1 MQAQIWLAEFKQ
13 LFATDI
19 LKVLYAPQKAF
30 KKIVE
35 NPKYWGAIAIFV
47 IFIAMQTGF
56 IYAQSEKIHYE
67 QTFPYAST
75 GSLNAWTNSSELWQ
89 VSPSSASISNNY
101 IDTLNNT
108 FYGNSSLQFAAS
120 DTDSISMTLSNFDS
134 VRVAPD
140 RYQNLSMRIKIVE
153 PSVMPSN
160 VKLTLYSLSESSYF
174 QYDLTSEFSDATA
187 NTWNNLT
194 IPVGSDSANWQT
206 TGAAT
211 WENITSLRLDFTF
224 PSSSDVTIRIQ
235 GLFFRGFYQTFTQIS
250 STLFIVTILQQ
261 IIFQFIFMWLLFTG
275 LMYIIIKGLKGNVV
289 WKPLFI
295 AVGFA
300 LVVLIIQSLLSL
312 AATATLPTVYSPIE
326 YQTAL
331 AGEAQI
337 VNDYLVAQTATY
349 TTISAIITLATY
361 AWLSILGAFIIRA
374 LVPEFNWSKSILTS
388 AAAIIVTIVLMG
400 LLGV

>member
-1 MQAQIWLAEFKQ
+1 
-13 LFATDI
+13 
-19 LKVLYAPQKAF
+19 
-30 KKIVE
+30 
-35 NPKYWGAIAIFV
+35 
-47 IFIAMQTGF
+47 
-56 IYAQSEKIHYE
+56 
-67 QTFPYAST
+67 
-75 GSLNAWTNSSELWQ
+75 
-89 VSPSSASISNNY
+89 
-101 IDTLNNT
+101 
-108 FYGNSSLQFAAS
+108 
-120 DTDSISMTLSNFDS
+120 
-134 VRVAPD
+134 
-140 RYQNLSMRIKIVE
+140 
-153 PSVMPSN
+153 
-160 VKLTLYSLSESSYF
+160 LYSLSESSYF

-250 STLFIVTILQQ
+250 STLFIVTVLQQ

-361 AWLSILGAFIIRA
+361 AWLAILGAFIIRA